1 VATLLDPDATVSS
14 VVREA
19 GIHPSC
25 RGQSRARPSLS
36 FAPARI
42 VPDAE
47 HGRRRGRPSGADGII
62 VALRAGGADD
72 PDLLWGARVDRDGPQ
87 TCAAGSCKFISFAV
101 IFWVFF

>member
-1 VATLLDPDATVSS
+1 MATLLDPDATVSS

-19 GIHPSC
+19 GIRPSC

-47 HGRRRGRPSGADGII
+47 HGRRGRPSGADGII
-62 VALRAGGADD
+62 AALRGVHVWITTAHTDMCRG
-72 PDLLWGARVDRDGPQ
+72 LLQ
-87 TCAAGSCKFISFAV
+87 IISFPV
-101 IFWVFF
+101 IF